1 MRPFSIQPQRRIW
14 LTLFAMLFLLQGCST
29 MNTVSDGAD
38 SRLMLRGHDPV
49 SYFSASKPVI
59 GTAEFKADHQGVTY
73 RFASAASRKLFLK
86 APDKYA
92 PQYGG
97 FCANGAIY
105 AMKWVGEAE
114 NYEIYNDRL
123 FIFGGQ
129 KSHDYWTMDKAK
141 NVEYADGYWENE
153 MKDSGARLQSWKR
166 LVFRVPHYK
175 TSKEL
180 EAEWQV
186 RKES

>member
-1 MRPFSIQPQRRIW
+1 
-14 LTLFAMLFLLQGCST
+14 
-29 MNTVSDGAD
+29 VSDGAD
-38 SRLMLRGHDPV
+38 SKLMLRGHDPV
-49 SYFSASKPVI
+49 SYFTASKPTL
-59 GTAEFKADHQGVTY
+59 GSAEFKTEYQGVTY
-73 RFASAASRKLFLK
+73 RFANAANRDLFLK

-97 FCANGAIY
+97 FCANGATY
-105 AMKWVGEAE
+105 AMKWGGEAE

-141 NVEYADGYWENE
+141 NVEYADGYWKNE
-153 MKDSGARLQSWKR
+153 MKDATARLQTWKR

-175 TSKEL
+175 TSKDL
-180 EAEWQV
+180 EAEWQA
-186 RKES
+186 KKKS